1 MNKIIQY
8 NQCTTLWHVDDLKTS
23 HVDPAIISSVL
34 ADIYAEYRKISK
46 MTITRGKLNKYL
58 RMTIDYSSPGKI
70 ILSMIYHIGNMLDD
84 ITEYMKGVLVSPT
97 AHHPF
102 NIAEDVTKLSQVDSD
117 IFHHFLAQLLY
128 LSKRA
133 LTDIQLGV
141 SFLFISVRGP
151 DTAE

>member
-1 MNKIIQY
+1 
-8 NQCTTLWHVDDLKTS
+8 
-23 HVDPAIISSVL
+23 
-34 ADIYAEYRKISK
+34 
-46 MTITRGKLNKYL
+46 
-58 RMTIDYSSPGKI
+58 
-70 ILSMIYHIGNMLDD
+70 MLDD

-117 IFHHFLAQLLY
+117 IFHHLLAQLLY

-141 SFLFISVRGP
+141 SFLLISVRGP
-151 DTAE
+151 DTAEYNNISRIMKYIQGTIDLLLILLIRTHKVVC